1 MSLPYFVRNP
11 SPKIKSKWLIVAPK
25 SYRPFVEEATKWGG
39 AFGFVTTKKNQ
50 DYSFTLITP
59 PRVELNRPNVD
70 LYYPLDVSK
79 IFSQGLLSDY
89 HIPFLTDTHHWITQ
103 HGEVIELD
111 QLLRLIFT
119 EGNTLLD
126 IKRPIKTNPKI

>member
-1 MSLPYFVRNP
+1 MSLPYFVRNTN
-11 SPKIKSKWLIVAPK
+11 PKIRSKWLIVAPK
-25 SYRPFVEEATKWGG
+25 SYRPFVEEATNWGG
-39 AFGFVTTKKNQ
+39 GFGFVTNTKSQ

-59 PRVELNRPNVD
+59 PRVKINRPNVD

-103 HGEVIELD
+103 HGEVVELEKMY
-111 QLLRLIFT
+111 RLIFM
-119 EGNTLLD
+119 EENHFDHIAPPL
-126 IKRPIKTNPKI
+126 K